1 MFDKL
6 LIANRGAIAC
16 RILRTLRTLQVKGV
30 AVYSEADAASL
41 HLMQADEAHS
51 LGEGGAAGTYL
62 AVDKILAIAKASG
75 AKAIHPGYGFLSEN
89 AAFAQA
95 CEDAGIA
102 FVGPTPEQLR
112 VFGLKHTARALAR
125 QHGVPMLE
133 GTELLDSLES
143 AIAAAHT
150 IGYPVMLKSTAGG
163 GGIGMRVCRSA
174 EELADSFE
182 AVKRLGQN
190 NFSDAGVFIEKY
202 IQRAR
207 HLEVQVFGD
216 GQGEVLA
223 LGVRDCSVQRRNQ
236 KVLEETPAPNLPH
249 GMAEELCAAAVKLA
263 RAVDYRSAGTVE
275 FVFDSEDQRFYFLE
289 VNTRLQVEHGV
300 TEQVWGVDLV
310 SWMVQLAAGDLPPL
324 DQLQAGLK
332 PVGHAIQARLYAED
346 PGRDFQPC
354 PGLLTAA
361 DFPPADGRK
370 LRIDTWVEAGCEI
383 PPYFD
388 PMIAKLISWAPTRED
403 ASAGLIDALNETRL
417 YGVETNRDYLRQI
430 IADAPFA
437 SGQPWTRCL
446 EDLVYHADTFEVLSG
461 GTQTSVQDY
470 PGRLGYWAV
479 GVPPSGPMD
488 SRALRQGNGLLGNP
502 EGCAALEVTMS
513 GPLLRFN
520 TDAVVA
526 VTGAHIPI
534 TLDGQSCAMNTALFV
549 SAGST
554 LSLGTIAGAGVRSY
568 LCVRGGLDVP
578 DYLGSKSTFTLGQF
592 GGHGG
597 RALRAGDVLHIAPLV
612 ERSAGRRIADEA
624 LEALTDVRRMRVIYG
639 PHAAPEYFTE
649 AYIERFFATDWE
661 VHFNSS
667 RTGVRLIGPK
677 PEWVRSD
684 GGEAGLHPS
693 NIHDNPY
700 AIGAVDF
707 TGDMPVILGPDGPS
721 LGGFVCPVTIIEA
734 DLWQLGQLKA
744 GDKVRFTPVSV
755 EACHAER
762 CGSALANEGYS
773 PDAENPSTAP
783 DSSRTSP
790 LLQGTANSRGSELAR
805 EGYSPDA
812 ENPST
817 ATPSSRASSLPQG
830 TANSRRS
837 ELVREGYSPDAEN
850 PSTATPSSR
859 ASSLPQGNANFHRSE
874 LVREGYIPDAENPST
889 ATPSSRASSLP
900 QGTANFRRSEL
911 AREGY
916 IPDAENPSTAPA
928 SSRAS
933 SLPQGT
939 ANFRGSELARE
950 GHIPDAENPSAA
962 TPSSR
967 ASSLPQ
973 GTANFRRSELV
984 REVYSPDAENPSTA
998 TPSSRASQIPQS
1010 TANFRGSE
1018 LAREGHIPDAE
1029 NPSAATP
1036 SSRASSLPQGTAN
1049 FRRSELVRESYSPDA
1064 ENPSTVEDSSRT
1076 SPLLQG
1082 TANSRDSEVVRIEDL
1097 PSPVI
1102 LDIGQDDKRLV
1113 ARLSGDTHLLLEI
1126 GAPELDLVLRLRGHA
1141 LMLALEAKALAG
1153 VIDLTPGIRSLQ
1165 VHYRPE
1171 QLPLW
1176 QLLDIVAGEWDAVC
1190 AAKDLQVASRI
1201 VHLPLSWDDPACQLA
1216 IEKYMTTVRKDAPWC
1231 PSNLEFIRRIND
1243 LPNLDEVQRTVFD
1256 ASYLVMGL
1264 GDVYLGAPVATPLDP
1279 RHRLVTTKYNPARTW
1294 TAENSVG
1301 IGGAY
1306 MCVYG
1311 MEGPGGYQFVGRT
1324 LQMWNRYRDVAAFE
1338 GKPWLLRFFDQIRF
1352 YPVSADE
1359 LVRIRRDFPL
1369 GRFALNIEHSTLN
1382 LADYQ
1387 AFLSR
1392 EAEGIEA
1399 FRAQQ
1404 NAAFN
1409 AERERWIANGQADF
1423 QSDEGVTPNTEEQ
1436 PLQPGQQGV
1445 DSHIA
1450 GNLWQVQV
1458 QPGDHVEAGDVL
1470 VILESMKMEIPLL
1483 APIAGVVQDVR
1494 VQPGSAVRAGQR
1506 VVVLS
1511 AD

>member
-1 MFDKL
+1 MFDTL

-16 RILRTLRTLQVKGV
+16 RILRTLRALNVEGV

-41 HLMQADEAHS
+41 HILEADQAHS
-51 LGEGGAAGTYL
+51 LGDGGAAGTYL
-62 AVDKILAIAKASG
+62 AVDKILAIAQSTG

-112 VFGLKHTARALAR
+112 VFGLKHTARALAK

-133 GTELLDSLES
+133 GTELLDGIES
-143 AIAAAHT
+143 ALSAAEK

-174 EELADSFE
+174 SELSESFE

-216 GQGEVLA
+216 GQGEVIA

-236 KVLEETPAPNLPH
+236 KVLEETPAPNLPE
-249 GMAEELCAAAVKLA
+249 GMADELCTAAVKLA
-263 RAVDYRSAGTVE
+263 KAVSYRSAGTVE
-275 FVFDSEDQRFYFLE
+275 FVFDSDDQRFYFLE

-310 SWMVQLAAGDLPPL
+310 SWMIQLAAGDLPPL
-324 DQLQAGLK
+324 ADLQAGLQ
-332 PVGHAIQARLYAED
+332 PCGHAIQARLYAED
-346 PGRDFQPC
+346 PGRDFQPS
-354 PGLLTAA
+354 PGLLTSVE
-361 DFPPADGRK
+361 FPPADGK
-370 LRIDTWVEAGCEI
+370 QLRIDTWVEAGCEI
-383 PPYFD
+383 PPFFD
-388 PMIAKLISWAPTRED
+388 PMIAKVICWAPNRAD
-403 ASAGLIDALNETRL
+403 ASEGLAQALSDTRL

-430 IADAPFA
+430 LADAPFA

-446 EDLVYHADTFEVLSG
+446 EGLVYHADTFEVLSG

-488 SRALRQGNGLLGNP
+488 SRSLRLGNRLLGNP
-502 EGCAALEVTMS
+502 EGCAALEITMS
-513 GPLLRFN
+513 GPMLRFN

-526 VTGAHIPI
+526 VTGAVIPL
-534 TLDGQSCAMNTALFV
+534 TLDGETQPMNQSFLVT
-549 SAGST
+549 AGST
-554 LSLGTIAGAGVRSY
+554 LALGTLAGAGARSY

-597 RALRAGDVLHIAPLV
+597 RALRAGDVLHIVP
-612 ERSAGRRIADEA
+612 
-624 LEALTDVRRMRVIYG
+624 LTDRSVGEQLPAEQVHTLPAVRDIRVIYG
-639 PHAAPEYFTE
+639 PHGAPEYFTE
-649 AYIERFFATDWE
+649 GYIQTFFATDWE

-677 PEWVRSD
+677 PEWVRAD

-744 GDKVRFTPVSV
+744 GDKVRFHPVSLEAARTAFCSGV
-755 EACHAER
+755 EVASDISGEPQSCR
-762 CGSALANEGYS
+762 SALARDDDGS
-773 PDAENPSTAP
+773 DTRDTA
-783 DSSRTSP
+783 D
-790 LLQGTANSRGSELAR
+790 
-805 EGYSPDA
+805 
-812 ENPST
+812 
-817 ATPSSRASSLPQG
+817 
-830 TANSRRS
+830 
-837 ELVREGYSPDAEN
+837 V
-850 PSTATPSSR
+850 
-859 ASSLPQGNANFHRSE
+859 
-874 LVREGYIPDAENPST
+874 
-889 ATPSSRASSLP
+889 
-900 QGTANFRRSEL
+900 
-911 AREGY
+911 
-916 IPDAENPSTAPA
+916 PA

-933 SLPQGT
+933 SLPQNVNVASAIASEPQSCRSALARDDDGSVAENVLDVLQT
-939 ANFRGSELARE
+939 CGSELAHE
-950 GHIPDAENPSAA
+950 GGRTVSTALEFDAGL
-962 TPSSR
+962 SR
-967 ASSLPQ
+967 AS
-973 GTANFRRSELV
+973 A
-984 REVYSPDAENPSTA
+984 
-998 TPSSRASQIPQS
+998 
-1010 TANFRGSE
+1010 
-1018 LAREGHIPDAE
+1018 
-1029 NPSAATP
+1029 
-1036 SSRASSLPQGTAN
+1036 
-1049 FRRSELVRESYSPDA
+1049 
-1064 ENPSTVEDSSRT
+1064 
-1076 SPLLQG
+1076 LLQG
-1082 TANSRDSEVVRIEDL
+1082 ASLT
-1097 PSPVI
+1097 SPIV
-1102 LDIGQDDKRLV
+1102 LDIGQEDKRLV
-1113 ARLSGDTHLLLEI
+1113 ARVSGDTHLLLEI
-1126 GAPELDLVLRLRGHA
+1126 GAPELDLVLRFRGHA
-1141 LMLALEAKALAG
+1141 LMQALESKHLNG

-1165 VHYRPE
+1165 VHYQPE
-1171 QLPLW
+1171 QLPLAE
-1176 QLLDIVAGEWDAVC
+1176 LLNIVAGEWDAVC
-1190 AAKDLQVASRI
+1190 ASENLEVPSRI

-1324 LQMWNRYRDVAAFE
+1324 LQMWNRYRAVEAFD

-1359 LVRIRRDFPL
+1359 LLKIRRDFPL
-1369 GRFALNIEHSTLN
+1369 GRYPLQIEHTTLN

-1387 AFLSR
+1387 AFLAK
-1392 EAEGIEA
+1392 EAQSIAA
-1399 FRAQQ
+1399 FRNQQ
-1404 NAAFN
+1404 QGAFN
-1409 AERERWIANGQADF
+1409 AERERWIANGQATF
-1423 QSDEGVTPNTEEQ
+1423 ESDEAVAESLEEASV
-1436 PLQPGQQGV
+1436 PTGHLSV

-1458 QPGDHVEAGDVL
+1458 EVGQRVEPGDTL

-1483 APIAGVVQDVR
+1483 APVAGVVQEVR

-1506 VVVLS
+1506 VVVLETE
-1511 AD
+1511 D

>member
-133 GTELLDSLES
+133 GTELLGSLES
-143 AIAAAHT
+143 AIAAART

-263 RAVDYRSAGTVE
+263 RAVNYRSAGTVE
-275 FVFDSEDQRFYFLE
+275 FVFDSDDQRFYFLE

-361 DFPPADGRK
+361 DFPPADGRT

-388 PMIAKLISWAPTRED
+388 PMIAKLIRWAPTRED

-488 SRALRQGNGLLGNP
+488 SRALRQGNGLLGNA
-502 EGCAALEVTMS
+502 EGCAALEITMS

-534 TLDGQSCAMNTALFV
+534 TVDGQSCAMNTALLV
-549 SAGST
+549 HAGST

-597 RALRAGDVLHIAPLV
+597 RALRAGDVLHLAPLV
-612 ERSAGRRIADEA
+612 ERSAGQRIADEA
-624 LEALTDVRRMRVIYG
+624 LEALTDIRRMRVIYG

-677 PEWVRSD
+677 PEWVRAD

-744 GDKVRFTPVSV
+744 GDKVRFHPVSV
-755 EACHAER
+755 EACHAAMNSTSHWKNTR
-762 CGSALANEGYS
+762 GSELAREGYI
-773 PDAENPSTAP
+773 PDAENPSTVP
-783 DSSRTSP
+783 TSSRASSLPQSTANSRESELAREGYIPDPENPSAVPTSSRASSLP
-790 LLQGTANSRGSELAR
+790 QGIANSRGSELAR
-805 EGYSPDA
+805 EGYIPDA
-812 ENPST
+812 VNPSTATPSSRASSLPQGIANSRRSELAREGYIPHTENPSTVPTSSRAGSLPQGTTNSRRSELVREGYIPDPENPST

-830 TANSRRS
+830 IANSRGSELARESDIPYTENPSTVPSSSRASSLPQSTANSRRS
-837 ELVREGYSPDAEN
+837 ELVREGYIPAPEN
-850 PSTATPSSR
+850 TSAVPTSSR
-859 ASSLPQGNANFHRSE
+859 ASSLPQGIANS
-874 LVREGYIPDAENPST
+874 
-889 ATPSSRASSLP
+889 
-900 QGTANFRRSEL
+900 RRSEL
-911 AREGY
+911 
-916 IPDAENPSTAPA
+916 
-928 SSRAS
+928 
-933 SLPQGT
+933 
-939 ANFRGSELARE
+939 
-950 GHIPDAENPSAA
+950 
-962 TPSSR
+962 
-967 ASSLPQ
+967 
-973 GTANFRRSELV
+973 
-984 REVYSPDAENPSTA
+984 
-998 TPSSRASQIPQS
+998 
-1010 TANFRGSE
+1010 
-1018 LAREGHIPDAE
+1018 
-1029 NPSAATP
+1029 
-1036 SSRASSLPQGTAN
+1036 
-1049 FRRSELVRESYSPDA
+1049 
-1064 ENPSTVEDSSRT
+1064 
-1076 SPLLQG
+1076 
-1082 TANSRDSEVVRIEDL
+1082 VRIEDL
-1097 PSPVI
+1097 PSPII

-1171 QLPLW
+1171 QLPLR

-1359 LVRIRRDFPL
+1359 LLRIRRDFPL

-1392 EAEGIEA
+1392 EAEGITA

-1423 QSDEGVTPNTEEQ
+1423 ESDEGVAPNTEAQ

-1458 QPGDHVEAGDVL
+1458 QPGDRVEAGDVL

-1506 VVVLS
+1506 VVVLA

>member
-1 MFDKL
+1 MFDTL

-16 RILRTLRTLQVKGV
+16 RILRTLRALHVKGV

-41 HLMQADEAHS
+41 HLLQADEAHS

-75 AKAIHPGYGFLSEN
+75 AQAIHPGYGFLSEN
-89 AAFAQA
+89 AAFAQR

-112 VFGLKHTARALAR
+112 VFGLKHTARALAK

-133 GTELLDSLES
+133 GTELLDSLDTALS
-143 AIAAAHT
+143 AAQI

-174 EELADSFE
+174 AELSESFE

-216 GQGEVLA
+216 GRGEVLA

-236 KVLEETPAPNLPH
+236 KVLEETPAPNLPE
-249 GMAEELCAAAVKLA
+249 GMGEALCMAAIKLA
-263 RAVDYRSAGTVE
+263 KAVNYRSAGTVE

-324 DQLQAGLK
+324 SELQAALK
-332 PVGHAIQARLYAED
+332 PGGHAIQARLYAED
-346 PGRDFQPC
+346 PGRDFQPS
-354 PGLLTAA
+354 PGLLTAVN
-361 DFPPADGRK
+361 FPAVDGK
-370 LRIDTWVEAGCEI
+370 SLRIDTWVEAGCEI
-383 PPYFD
+383 PPFFD
-388 PMIAKLISWAPTRED
+388 PMIAKVISWAPNRER
-403 ASAGLIDALNETRL
+403 ARAGLAKALSDTRL

-430 IADAPFA
+430 IADVPFA

-446 EDLVYHADTFEVLSG
+446 EGLVYHADTFEVLSG

-488 SRALRQGNGLLGNP
+488 SRALRQGNRLLGNV
-502 EGCAALEVTMS
+502 EGCAALEITMS

-520 TDAVVA
+520 TDAVIA
-526 VTGAHIPI
+526 VTGAAIPI
-534 TLDGQSCAMNTALFV
+534 TLDGEMQPMNTALLV
-549 SAGST
+549 PAGT
-554 LSLGTIAGAGVRSY
+554 QLALGTIAGAGARSY

-597 RALRAGDVLHIAPLV
+597 RALRAGDVLHISPLI
-612 ERSAGRRIADEA
+612 ERSAGQHIATDQLAELA
-624 LEALTDVRRMRVIYG
+624 DVRHIRVIYG
-639 PHAAPEYFTE
+639 PHGAPEYFTE
-649 AYIERFFATDWE
+649 RYMQTFFSTAWE

-677 PEWVRSD
+677 PEWVRAD

-744 GDKVRFTPVSV
+744 GDKVMFAAVSIQTARDIFT
-755 EACHAER
+755 ADYATCR
-762 CGSALANEGYS
+762 TGF
-773 PDAENPSTAP
+773 
-783 DSSRTSP
+783 SR
-790 LLQGTANSRGSELAR
+790 E
-805 EGYSPDA
+805 
-812 ENPST
+812 
-817 ATPSSRASSLPQG
+817 
-830 TANSRRS
+830 
-837 ELVREGYSPDAEN
+837 
-850 PSTATPSSR
+850 
-859 ASSLPQGNANFHRSE
+859 
-874 LVREGYIPDAENPST
+874 
-889 ATPSSRASSLP
+889 
-900 QGTANFRRSEL
+900 
-911 AREGY
+911 
-916 IPDAENPSTAPA
+916 
-928 SSRAS
+928 
-933 SLPQGT
+933 
-939 ANFRGSELARE
+939 
-950 GHIPDAENPSAA
+950 
-962 TPSSR
+962 
-967 ASSLPQ
+967 
-973 GTANFRRSELV
+973 
-984 REVYSPDAENPSTA
+984 
-998 TPSSRASQIPQS
+998 
-1010 TANFRGSE
+1010 
-1018 LAREGHIPDAE
+1018 
-1029 NPSAATP
+1029 
-1036 SSRASSLPQGTAN
+1036 
-1049 FRRSELVRESYSPDA
+1049 
-1064 ENPSTVEDSSRT
+1064 
-1076 SPLLQG
+1076 
-1082 TANSRDSEVVRIEDL
+1082 EDL
-1097 PSPVI
+1097 SNAAKAANVTPLSRPKPVLQDDLRSPI
-1102 LDIGQDDKRLV
+1102 MLDIGRDDTRLV

-1126 GAPELDLVLRLRGHA
+1126 GAPELDLVLRFRGHA
-1141 LMLALEAKALAG
+1141 LMQALEAKNLHG

-1165 VHYRPE
+1165 VHYQPE
-1171 QLPLW
+1171 QLPLH
-1176 QLLDIVAGEWDAVC
+1176 QLLEIVAGEWDAVC
-1190 AAKDLQVASRI
+1190 AAKDLQVPSRI

-1243 LPNLDEVQRTVFD
+1243 LPNLDEVQRTVFE

-1324 LQMWNRYRDVAAFE
+1324 LQMWNRYRDVAAFD

-1352 YPVSADE
+1352 YPVSAAE
-1359 LVRIRRDFPL
+1359 LLRIRRDFPL
-1369 GRFALNIEHSTLN
+1369 GRYPLQIEHSTLN

-1387 AFLSR
+1387 AFLSS
-1392 EAEGIEA
+1392 EAEGIAA
-1399 FRAQQ
+1399 FRSQQ
-1404 NAAFN
+1404 QSAFQ
-1409 AERERWIANGQADF
+1409 AERERWIASGQANF
-1423 QSDEGVTPNTEEQ
+1423 ESDEAVA
-1436 PLQPGQQGV
+1436 PLTDEAPLNAGEHSV
-1445 DSHIA
+1445 DSHLA

-1458 QPGDHVEAGDVL
+1458 EVGQQVAAGDVL

-1483 APIAGVVQDVR
+1483 APLAGVVREVR

-1506 VVVLS
+1506 VVVIE
-1511 AD
+1511 AV

>member
-16 RILRTLRTLQVKGV
+16 RILRTLRDLNVEGV

-41 HLMQADEAHS
+41 HILQADEAHS

-62 AVDKILAIAKASG
+62 AVDKILNIAQATG

-102 FVGPTPEQLR
+102 FVGPTPQQLR
-112 VFGLKHTARALAR
+112 VFGLKHTARALAK

-133 GTELLDSLES
+133 GTELLDSVES
-143 AIAAAHT
+143 ALSAADV

-174 EELADSFE
+174 SELSESFE

-190 NFSDAGVFIEKY
+190 NFSDSGVFIEKY

-216 GQGEVLA
+216 GKGEVIA

-236 KVLEETPAPNLPH
+236 KVLEETPAPNLPD
-249 GMAEELCAAAVKLA
+249 GMAEELCAAAIKLA
-263 RAVDYRSAGTVE
+263 KAVNYRSAGTVE
-275 FVFDSEDQRFYFLE
+275 FVFDSDDQRFYFLE

-300 TEQVWGVDLV
+300 TEQVWNVDLV

-324 DQLQAGLK
+324 SSLQAGLK
-332 PVGHAIQARLYAED
+332 ASGHAIQARLYAED
-346 PGRDFQPC
+346 PGRDFQPS
-354 PGLLTAA
+354 PGLLTAVH
-361 DFPPADGRK
+361 FPATDGK
-370 LRIDTWVEAGCEI
+370 TLRIDTWVEAGCEI
-383 PPYFD
+383 PPFFD
-388 PMIAKLISWAPTRED
+388 PMIAKLISWAPDRAT
-403 ASAGLIDALNETRL
+403 ASAGLAQALSESRL

-430 IADAPFA
+430 IADQPFA

-446 EDLVYHADTFEVLSG
+446 ENLVYRADTVEVLSG

-488 SRALRQGNGLLGNP
+488 SRSLRQGNLLLGNP
-502 EGCAALEVTMS
+502 EGCAALEITMS

-526 VTGAHIPI
+526 VTGAVIAL
-534 TLDGQSCAMNTALFV
+534 TLDGEPQPMNTALHIA
-549 SAGST
+549 AGST
-554 LSLGTIAGAGVRSY
+554 LALGTMLGAGARSY

-578 DYLGSKSTFTLGQF
+578 NYLGSKSTFTLGQF

-597 RALRAGDVLHIAPLV
+597 RALRAGDVLHLLPLAD
-612 ERSAGRRIADEA
+612 RLAGQSLPSAQVLDLPA
-624 LEALTDVRRMRVIYG
+624 VRDIRVIYG
-639 PHAAPEYFTE
+639 PHGAPEYFTE
-649 AYIERFFATDWE
+649 NYIETFFATDWE

-677 PEWVRSD
+677 PEWVRAD

-744 GDKVRFTPVSV
+744 GDKVRFSPVSI
-755 EACHAER
+755 
-762 CGSALANEGYS
+762 ALARTLFCRSQLVGETS
-773 PDAENPSTAP
+773 DCAEAPS
-783 DSSRTSP
+783 RM
-790 LLQGTANSRGSELAR
+790 NSRLQKIGGAAQNGGREPARDEVGTSDTSSENDT
-805 EGYSPDA
+805 SQ
-812 ENPST
+812 
-817 ATPSSRASSLPQG
+817 SRASTLLQRI
-830 TANSRRS
+830 A
-837 ELVREGYSPDAEN
+837 L
-850 PSTATPSSR
+850 
-859 ASSLPQGNANFHRSE
+859 
-874 LVREGYIPDAENPST
+874 
-889 ATPSSRASSLP
+889 
-900 QGTANFRRSEL
+900 
-911 AREGY
+911 
-916 IPDAENPSTAPA
+916 
-928 SSRAS
+928 
-933 SLPQGT
+933 
-939 ANFRGSELARE
+939 
-950 GHIPDAENPSAA
+950 
-962 TPSSR
+962 
-967 ASSLPQ
+967 
-973 GTANFRRSELV
+973 
-984 REVYSPDAENPSTA
+984 
-998 TPSSRASQIPQS
+998 
-1010 TANFRGSE
+1010 
-1018 LAREGHIPDAE
+1018 
-1029 NPSAATP
+1029 
-1036 SSRASSLPQGTAN
+1036 
-1049 FRRSELVRESYSPDA
+1049 
-1064 ENPSTVEDSSRT
+1064 T
-1076 SPLLQG
+1076 SP
-1082 TANSRDSEVVRIEDL
+1082 VV
-1097 PSPVI
+1097 
-1102 LDIGQDDKRLV
+1102 LDIGSDDTRLV

-1126 GAPELDLVLRLRGHA
+1126 GAPELNLVLRFRGHA
-1141 LMLALEAKALAG
+1141 LMQALDAKSLHG

-1165 VHYRPE
+1165 VHYHPE
-1171 QLPLW
+1171 QLPLAD
-1176 QLLDIVAGEWDAVC
+1176 LLKIVAGEWDAVC
-1190 AAKDLQVASRI
+1190 ASQNLEVPSRI

-1324 LQMWNRYRDVAAFE
+1324 LQMWNRYRDVAAFD

-1359 LVRIRRDFPL
+1359 LLRIRRDFPL
-1369 GRFALNIEHSTLN
+1369 GRYPLQIEHSTLN

-1387 AFLSR
+1387 AFLAR
-1392 EAEGIEA
+1392 EAEGIASFRTQQQSA
-1399 FRAQQ
+1399 FQ
-1404 NAAFN
+1404 
-1409 AERERWIANGQADF
+1409 AERERWIANGQATF
-1423 QSDEGVTPNTEEQ
+1423 ESDEAVAEPNDEA
-1436 PLQPGQQGV
+1436 PLETGHV
-1445 DSHIA
+1445 SIDSHIA

-1458 QPGDHVEAGDVL
+1458 TLGQRVEAGDTL

-1483 APIAGVVQDVR
+1483 APITGVIREVR

-1506 VVVLS
+1506 VVVLE
-1511 AD
+1511 AQ

>member
-51 LGEGGAAGTYL
+51 LSEGGAAGTYL

-112 VFGLKHTARALAR
+112 VFGLKHTARALAG

-143 AIAAAHT
+143 AIAAARD

-174 EELADSFE
+174 EELAHSFE

-236 KVLEETPAPNLPH
+236 KVLEETPAPNLPD
-249 GMAEELCAAAVKLA
+249 GMAEELCAAAIKLA
-263 RAVDYRSAGTVE
+263 RAVNYRSAGTVE

-324 DQLQAGLK
+324 EQLQAGLK
-332 PVGHAIQARLYAED
+332 PSGHAIQARLYAED

-354 PGLLTAA
+354 PGLLTAVN
-361 DFPPADGRK
+361 FPPADGHAM
-370 LRIDTWVEAGCEI
+370 RIDTWVEAGCEI

-388 PMIAKLISWAPTRED
+388 PMIAKLISWAQTREQ
-403 ASAGLIDALNETRL
+403 ASTGLIDALNETRL

-430 IADAPFA
+430 IADTPFA

-446 EDLVYHADTFEVLSG
+446 EGLVYHADTFEVLSG

-488 SRALRQGNGLLGNP
+488 SRALRQGNGLLGNA
-502 EGCAALEVTMS
+502 EGCAALEITMS

-520 TDAVVA
+520 TDAVIA
-526 VTGAHIPI
+526 VTGAQIPI
-534 TLDGQSCAMNTALFV
+534 TLDGDPRAMNAALLV
-549 SAGST
+549 CAGST
-554 LSLGTIAGAGVRSY
+554 LALGTIAGAGVRSY

-612 ERSAGRRIADEA
+612 DRSAGQRIADDA
-624 LEALTDVRRMRVIYG
+624 LEALPDIRRIRIIYG

-649 AYIERFFATDWE
+649 AYIETFFATDWE

-677 PEWVRSD
+677 PEWVRAD

-744 GDKVRFTPVSV
+744 GDRVRFTPVSV

-762 CGSALANEGYS
+762 C
-773 PDAENPSTAP
+773 
-783 DSSRTSP
+783 
-790 LLQGTANSRGSELAR
+790 
-805 EGYSPDA
+805 
-812 ENPST
+812 
-817 ATPSSRASSLPQG
+817 
-830 TANSRRS
+830 
-837 ELVREGYSPDAEN
+837 
-850 PSTATPSSR
+850 
-859 ASSLPQGNANFHRSE
+859 RSE
-874 LVREGYIPDAENPST
+874 LVREGYIPDAENT
-889 ATPSSRASSLP
+889 
-900 QGTANFRRSEL
+900 
-911 AREGY
+911 
-916 IPDAENPSTAPA
+916 
-928 SSRAS
+928 
-933 SLPQGT
+933 
-939 ANFRGSELARE
+939 
-950 GHIPDAENPSAA
+950 
-962 TPSSR
+962 
-967 ASSLPQ
+967 
-973 GTANFRRSELV
+973 
-984 REVYSPDAENPSTA
+984 
-998 TPSSRASQIPQS
+998 
-1010 TANFRGSE
+1010 
-1018 LAREGHIPDAE
+1018 
-1029 NPSAATP
+1029 
-1036 SSRASSLPQGTAN
+1036 
-1049 FRRSELVRESYSPDA
+1049 
-1064 ENPSTVEDSSRT
+1064 STVPPSSRT
-1076 SPLLQG
+1076 SPLPQG
-1082 TANSRDSEVVRIEDL
+1082 IANSRGSEAVRIEDL

-1141 LMLALEAKALAG
+1141 LMLALEAKQLGG

-1171 QLPLW
+1171 QLPLR

-1243 LPNLDEVQRTVFD
+1243 LPNLDEVQRTVYD

-1324 LQMWNRYRDVAAFE
+1324 LQMWNRYRNVAAFE

-1352 YPVSADE
+1352 YPVSANE
-1359 LVRIRRDFPL
+1359 LLRIRRDFPL
-1369 GRFALNIEHSTLN
+1369 GRFDLNIEHSTLN
-1382 LADYQ
+1382 MADYQ
-1387 AFLSR
+1387 AFLTR
-1392 EAEGIEA
+1392 EAEGITA

-1404 NAAFN
+1404 QSAFN
-1409 AERERWIANGQADF
+1409 AERERWIANGQANF
-1423 QSDEGVTPNTEEQ
+1423 QSDEGVAPNTEEL
-1436 PLQPGQQGV
+1436 PLQTGQQGV

-1458 QPGDHVEAGDVL
+1458 QPGERVEAGDVL

-1483 APIAGVVQDVR
+1483 APVAGVVQEVR

-1506 VVVLS
+1506 VVVLA